1 MPGAKKPAPVGL
13 YHSGERASPAMASS
27 VGARARWAMSFALAL
42 ILTSLA
48 GSPAADEVRLPRTV
62 AWSAY
67 PTGTQGYSQ
76 AVAIGSVLQREY
88 RTNLRVIP
96 GRNDVSRLATLRAGR
111 VQFSAGG
118 SEAVYAQEALLNF
131 ASPLWGPQPLRL
143 AMWSIADSCSFSFAA
158 AADAGIETVADM
170 RGKRLTWVQGAP
182 SLNNGSRTLLAY
194 AGLDWDDVV
203 KVEVGGYPASIDAVI
218 NDRADVVGGGCNSPP
233 FLRLEASPRGLKFL
247 RFPHDDAAAVQRV
260 LDGLPWYIPHL
271 TTEGP
276 TVPAEG
282 LEVFTSP
289 YPMLVSMDDAREELV
304 YSMVKAMHLH
314 FERYRDNAPG
324 ANGWALERQHFE
336 RAFVPYHD
344 GAIRYWRE
352 IGAWDEAAQTR
363 HEANLKRQAVLR
375 EAWEGWLAEVAA
387 ARPAQQGWWA
397 RLRNAWEEWMSGAAS
412 DAENFERGWL
422 EARRT
427 ALESRG
433 MVTIVDD

>member
-1 MPGAKKPAPVGL
+1 MSDSPRAAA
-13 YHSGERASPAMASS
+13 HSRGICGTL
-27 VGARARWAMSFALAL
+27 VALLLAG
-42 ILTSLA
+42 LA
-48 GSPAADEVRLPRTV
+48 GSPAADDVRLPRTV

-158 AADAGIETVADM
+158 AADSGIETVADM
-170 RGKRLTWVQGAP
+170 RGRRLTWVQGAP

-203 KVEVGGYPASIDAVI
+203 KVEVGGYPASVDAVI

-233 FLRLEASPRGLKFL
+233 FLRLEASPRGLRFL
-247 RFPHDDAAAVQRV
+247 RFPHDDEEAVQRV
-260 LDGLPWYIPHL
+260 LGRLPWYIPHL

-276 TVPAEG
+276 TVPPEG

-289 YPMLVSMDDAREELV
+289 YPMLVSMDDARDELV
-304 YSMVKAMHLH
+304 YSLVKAIHIH
-314 FERYRDNAPG
+314 FERYKDNAPG

-336 RAFVPYHD
+336 RAFVPYHE

-352 IGAWDEAAQTR
+352 IGVWDDAAQAR
-363 HEANLKRQAVLR
+363 HEANLKRQTVLR
-375 EAWEGWLAEVAA
+375 EAWEEWLAEVAA
-387 ARPAQQGWWA
+387 QRPDEQRWWT
-397 RLRNAWEEWMSGAAS
+397 RLRTAWNAWMSGAAT
-412 DAENFERGWL
+412 DAETFEQGWL
-422 EARRT
+422 EARRR
-427 ALESRG
+427 ALESHG
-433 MVTIVDD
+433 MVTIIDD

>member
-1 MPGAKKPAPVGL
+1 MSDSPRAAA
-13 YHSGERASPAMASS
+13 HSRGICGTL
-27 VGARARWAMSFALAL
+27 VALLLAG
-42 ILTSLA
+42 LA
-48 GSPAADEVRLPRTV
+48 GSPAADDVRLPRTV

-158 AADAGIETVADM
+158 AADSGIETVADM
-170 RGKRLTWVQGAP
+170 RGRRLTWVQGAP

-194 AGLDWDDVV
+194 AGLDWNDVV
-203 KVEVGGYPASIDAVI
+203 KVEVGGYPASVDAVI

-233 FLRLEASPRGLKFL
+233 FLRLEASPRGLRFL
-247 RFPHDDAAAVQRV
+247 RFPHDDEEAVQRV
-260 LDGLPWYIPHL
+260 LDRLPWYIPHL

-276 TVPAEG
+276 TVPPEG

-304 YSMVKAMHLH
+304 YSLVKAIHLH
-314 FERYRDNAPG
+314 FERYKDNAPG

-336 RAFVPYHD
+336 RAFVPYHE

-352 IGAWDEAAQTR
+352 IGAWDDAAQAR
-363 HEANLKRQAVLR
+363 HEANLKRQTVLR
-375 EAWEGWLAEVAA
+375 AAWEEWLAEVAA
-387 ARPAQQGWWA
+387 QRPDEQRWWT
-397 RLRNAWEEWMSGAAS
+397 RLRTAWNAWMSGAAT
-412 DAENFERGWL
+412 DAEAFEQGWL
-422 EARRT
+422 EARRA
-427 ALESRG
+427 ALESHG
-433 MVTIVDD
+433 MVTIIDD

>member
-1 MPGAKKPAPVGL
+1 MMRL
-13 YHSGERASPAMASS
+13 
-27 VGARARWAMSFALAL
+27 ALAL
-42 ILTSLA
+42 ALLVSLPMCGA
-48 GSPAADEVRLPRTV
+48 PDDGMRLPRTL

-88 RTNLRVIP
+88 RTNLRVVP

-158 AADAGIETVADM
+158 AADSGIETVADM
-170 RGKRLTWVQGAP
+170 RGRRLTWVQGAP

-194 AGLDWDDVV
+194 ADLDWDDVV
-203 KVEVGGYPASIDAVI
+203 KVEVGGYPASVEAVI
-218 NDRADVVGGGCNSPP
+218 NNRADVVGGGCNSPP
-233 FLRLEASPRGLKFL
+233 FLRLEASPRGLRFL
-247 RFPHDDAAAVQRV
+247 RMPHDDEEAVARV
-260 LDGLPWYIPHL
+260 LDRLPWYIPHL

-276 TVPAEG
+276 TIPEEG

-289 YPMLVSMDDAREELV
+289 YPMLVSMVDAPEELV
-304 YSMVKAMHLH
+304 YSVVKALH
-314 FERYRDNAPG
+314 VHFDRYKDNAPG

-336 RAFVPYHD
+336 RAFVPYHE

-352 IGAWDEAAQTR
+352 IGAWTDAAQAR
-363 HEANLKRQAVLR
+363 HEANLERQAVLQ
-375 EAWEGWLAEVAA
+375 EAWADWQQQVARDTAPSREDGWLGALRAA
-387 ARPAQQGWWA
+387 WA
-397 RLRNAWEEWMSGAAS
+397 AWMEGTVS
-412 DAENFERGWL
+412 DAETFEQGWLDARRAAL
-422 EARRT
+422 EARG
-427 ALESRG
+427 L
-433 MVTIVDD
+433 VTIADD